1 VQNTNL
7 EYFESFSAG
16 SKLKVWVCLCR
27 DGEIPDPHKVHLSPT
42 DVDID
47 DLVQTAKTS
56 TFEVELRN
64 VSLLQIKVYQDAMC
78 TKICANS
85 EKLKDFSAGE
95 NSTSPFYIKVLSPG
109 AATVLLVSTSLLCS
123 LWSYACT
130 TDGERMPSAS
140 ESRHFAVCL
149 CCCFGCEC
157 STTNNVSQ
165 SLHAKFDC
173 AHKCMY
179 T

>member
-1 VQNTNL
+1 
-7 EYFESFSAG
+7 
-16 SKLKVWVCLCR
+16 
-27 DGEIPDPHKVHLSPT
+27 VHLSPT

-47 DLVQTAKTS
+47 DLVQAAKTS
-56 TFEVELRN
+56 TFEVELHN

-95 NSTSPFYIKVLSPG
+95 KDTSPFYIKVLSPG

-130 TDGERMPSAS
+130 TDG
-140 ESRHFAVCL
+140 
-149 CCCFGCEC
+149 
-157 STTNNVSQ
+157 
-165 SLHAKFDC
+165 D
-173 AHKCMY
+173 
-179 T
+179 